1 MLRCAAQVRAPARW
15 MRTSQWPCR
24 REAWHV
30 SWQISSNAFSGT
42 RTPPDV
48 GLDQTRTAE
57 QLRRAAKGLRPDA
70 EGLLEIIHAASASVN
85 SNV

>member
-1 MLRCAAQVRAPARW
+1 
-15 MRTSQWPCR
+15 
-24 REAWHV
+24 
-30 SWQISSNAFSGT
+30 
-42 RTPPDV
+42 V

-70 EGLLEIIHAASASVN
+70 EGLREFIHAASASVN